1 MDKRNGESNILEF
14 SSKQPTPVR
23 SFDLSGGGGG
33 YSLGWPIRGG
43 PARKGTLYMKGYGF
57 YMLKREGKS
66 VFGSV
71 KGSKGLTDEFY
82 GFIKSKKRCIFV
94 IDSYHLK
101 DSAFKAVKGM
111 QSSKQG
117 M

>member
-43 PARKGTLYMKGYGF
+43 PARKGYLVYERVRILHVKEGREICFWVCERAQKG
-57 YMLKREGKS
+57 
-66 VFGSV
+66 
-71 KGSKGLTDEFY
+71 
-82 GFIKSKKRCIFV
+82 
-94 IDSYHLK
+94 
-101 DSAFKAVKGM
+101 
-111 QSSKQG
+111 
-117 M
+117 